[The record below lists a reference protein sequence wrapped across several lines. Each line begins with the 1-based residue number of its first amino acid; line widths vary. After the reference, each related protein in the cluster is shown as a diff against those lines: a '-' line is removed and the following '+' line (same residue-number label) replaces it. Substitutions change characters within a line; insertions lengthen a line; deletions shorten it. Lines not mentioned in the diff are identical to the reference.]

1 MSTATILI
9 GPEHHGQRISLED
22 FKTAEAREG
31 HLYELSRGVVTVI
44 DVPGRHH
51 RLQINAIRRQ
61 FSTFEVSHLDEIY
74 CIAGGNECKISVE
87 APVSERHPDLAI
99 YKMAPPA
106 EEESS
111 DI

>member
-9 GPEHHGQRISLED
+9 GPEHHGLRMSLED
-22 FKTAEAREG
+22 FETAEAREG

-44 DVPGRHH
+44 DVPGRRHL
-51 RLQINAIRRQ
+51 LQINAIRRQ
-61 FSTFEVSHLDEIY
+61 FSAYEVSHLEEIY

-87 APVSERHPDLAI
+87 GPVSERHPDLAI
-99 YKMAPPA
+99 YKTAPPA
-106 EEESS
+106 EVEDS